1 MTGTDNDLQKKLDQ
15 GIVESTW
22 TESGELS
29 YVIQNGLNV
38 EDYARIIKA
47 MLESQNEIAHDFWGT
62 VTNESKTS
70 SARFQYKS
78 GWFLEG
84 LANGDIL

>member
-1 MTGTDNDLQKKLDQ
+1 MTRTDNDLQKKLDQ

-22 TESGELS
+22 TENGGLS
-29 YVIQNGLNV
+29 YVIQDGLNV

-47 MLESQNEIAHDFWGT
+47 MLESQNEIAHDFWAT

-84 LANGDIL
+84 LGEGEIE